1 VWHAAVSAGRRAL
14 LVPSSPPPLRHA
26 PGPSLEP
33 ASAESRRA
41 CVAQSRSLFC
51 VPVGRVAVILQ
62 IRGVTLMISDARS
75 PRRRGPRAAAP
86 RARDRRL
93 PPTPRLMLTL
103 MPTPAYPYALMP
115 VNASAPCSPRPAK
128 FAASARA
135 PRPRPALPFARSS
148 RVAFL
153 NAFRVLGVS
162 RLFVLA
168 RVPRRRGNA
177 MRRGPRSSTTRVLDG
192 GMAYARRVV
201 SNSRPRRAAHARRF
215 SYPLS
220 FVIATIH
227 CILKRT
233 VRWCASSE
241 PPARRG
247 KM

>member
-1 VWHAAVSAGRRAL
+1 MRSAVAFAILCPSRSCRCDTADTRCHANENDIGRAGVRLAAV
-14 LVPSSPPPLRHA
+14 PEA
-26 PGPSLEP
+26 PGP
-33 ASAESRRA
+33 
-41 CVAQSRSLFC
+41 
-51 VPVGRVAVILQ
+51 
-62 IRGVTLMISDARS
+62 
-75 PRRRGPRAAAP
+75 AAP
-86 RARDRRL
+86 ARAGYR
-93 PPTPRLMLTL
+93 PRPALLMLTL

-135 PRPRPALPFARSS
+135 PAARRPPRPVCLSPAS

-192 GMAYARRVV
+192 GMRNAAYGPRV
-201 SNSRPRRAAHARRF
+201 SNSEFPGPRRAAHARRF

-227 CILKRT
+227 CIPKRT

>member
-1 VWHAAVSAGRRAL
+1 MRSAV
-14 LVPSSPPPLRHA
+14 
-26 PGPSLEP
+26 
-33 ASAESRRA
+33 A
-41 CVAQSRSLFC
+41 CTILCPSRSC
-51 VPVGRVAVILQ
+51 RCDTADTRCHANDIGRAVP
-62 IRGVTLMISDARS
+62 
-75 PRRRGPRAAAP
+75 AAAP
-86 RARDRRL
+86 RAREGTG
-93 PPTPRLMLTL
+93 PTPRLMRPLMLTL

-128 FAASARA
+128 FAASPRA
-135 PRPRPALPFARSS
+135 PRRGLCLCLSAPAS

-177 MRRGPRSSTTRVLDG
+177 MRRGPRSSTTREFSTARYG
-192 GMAYARRVV
+192 PYATCF